1 MIYNYLGKVSRE
13 TGKCLVVP
21 REVGRL
27 GERGFSLVK
36 MFLRNNK
43 KEEILDFLYK
53 MIYICTIER

>member
-13 TGKCLVVP
+13 TGKGLVVP

-53 MIYICTIER
+53 MI